1 MSSDKSINSG
11 TGALFRSLNL
21 SFTLLRILIICL
33 LISFVFSGSFTVKEN
48 EQAVILRFG
57 KIVGEPGNQLIDSGQ
72 WHWAWPEPIDK
83 VVRIPVKQNLRVESA
98 SFWFAEDFNSQDSY
112 AIDDATLMPGR
123 DGYLLTGDSNI
134 IHLKTAAVC
143 RIVDPL
149 KYLRTSIDSDKNALL
164 KSILDKSVQGIL
176 ASWQVD
182 EALYRNVGKLEGDLQ
197 TRFAKELQRADIGVQ
212 VIDFIVESKTAPRAV
227 VSAFTN
233 VLESELRKDTAIN
246 EARAEAETMITEASG
261 KAANVLADA
270 ELYRNRLVSSL
281 KADAEYFRKISKQV
295 KNSSMTV
302 LPLYSSALSEALES
316 AGEKIILS
324 KPSGKDSELRLRLSR
339 EPK

>member
-1 MSSDKSINSG
+1 MSSDKNINSG

-33 LISFVFSGSFTVKEN
+33 LIAFVFSGSFTVKEN
-48 EQAVILRFG
+48 EQALILRFG

-83 VVRIPVKQNLRVESA
+83 VVRIPVKQNLRVEST
-98 SFWFAEDFNSQDSY
+98 SFWFAEDFGNQDSY
-112 AIDDATLMPGR
+112 AYDDASLMPGR

-143 RIVDPL
+143 RIVNPL
-149 KYLRTSIDSDKNALL
+149 EYYSSVIDSDKVSLL
-164 KSILDKSVQGIL
+164 KSLLDKSVQGTL
-176 ASWQVD
+176 AYWQVD
-182 EALYRNVGKLEGDLQ
+182 EALYRNVGKLEGELQ
-197 TRFAKELQRADIGVQ
+197 SRFAKELATAKLGVE
-212 VIDFIVESKTAPRAV
+212 VVDFIVESKTAPQAV

-246 EARAEAETMITEASG
+246 EARAEAETLITEASG
-261 KAANVLADA
+261 KAVNVLADA

-281 KADAEYFRKISKQV
+281 KADAEYFTKIAKQV
-295 KNSSMTV
+295 KSSTMTV
-302 LPLYSSALSEALES
+302 LPLYSSALSEALEN

-324 KPSGKDSELRLRLSR
+324 KPNGRSELRLRLSR